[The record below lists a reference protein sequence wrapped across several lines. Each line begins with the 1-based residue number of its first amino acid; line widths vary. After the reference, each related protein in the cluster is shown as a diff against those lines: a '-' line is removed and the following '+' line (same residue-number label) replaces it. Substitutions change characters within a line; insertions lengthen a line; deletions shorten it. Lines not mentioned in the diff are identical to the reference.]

1 MSSGLISGTQGAAS
15 TTARSARPSA
25 WLPLSAVPGRNAEQR
40 SVEEKKVEAAGWS
53 AIQTSVA
60 ICARCRESATDRN
73 DTHVP
78 APNTTAAMPASAPSA
93 RRRPRPVDRE
103 SRGTTGPKPS
113 GRTIC
118 TRRARAS

>member
-1 MSSGLISGTQGAAS
+1 MGSMSSGLISGTQGAAS
-15 TTARSARPSA
+15 TTARPSA

-73 DTHVP
+73 DTH
-78 APNTTAAMPASAPSA
+78 AWNQ
-93 RRRPRPVDRE
+93 RRDHPRPHRWIPCD
-103 SRGTTGPKPS
+103 
-113 GRTIC
+113 
-118 TRRARAS
+118 